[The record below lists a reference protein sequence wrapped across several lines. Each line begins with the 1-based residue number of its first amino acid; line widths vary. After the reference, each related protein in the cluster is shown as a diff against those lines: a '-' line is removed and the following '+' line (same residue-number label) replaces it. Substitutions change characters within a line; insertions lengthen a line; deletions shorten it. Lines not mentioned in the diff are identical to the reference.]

1 MRCLLL
7 LILCVAL
14 LSPAR
19 APAQSE
25 AEILVDALGCEVP
38 VSTRYH
44 VLPGHNGITFE
55 IPHTGDTRIWIGPLT
70 QHTDKPLDSQYRGAL
85 KVEHYKPGCFA
96 ISASL
101 GCRAGLAQEIA
112 LIGLSDQ
119 EVAHVIEHC
128 NATMNPEAVAIA
140 ARMAK
145 GCAAVLPTDEVTKA
159 LFGKA
164 GFSEVRRPAG
174 QARRGLTRWRP
185 GRSFNLSFRRASGR
199 KAFTKVRLS
208 LPSAAVPVSE
218 VEEGGATLCCSTAV
232 ADHIDVTVVEE
243 GKSRSI
249 TAPRAGTVK
258 DGPLDTDRR
267 KLQGSGDEA
276 VDRDSRS
283 NPVWPA
289 RRAAQIRRNS
299 RHEDSLRHGR
309 SRPPGFRGDHRVVPS
324 LRR

>member
-7 LILCVAL
+7 LTLCVAL
-14 LSPAR
+14 LTPAR
-19 APAQSE
+19 APAQSQ

-44 VLPGHNGITFE
+44 LQPGHDGVTFE
-55 IPHTGDTRIWIGPLT
+55 IPHTGDSRIWIGPLT

-96 ISASL
+96 ISSL
-101 GCRAGLAQEIA
+101 PWVSVQGLHQEIA

-145 GCAAVLPTDEVTKA
+145 GCAAVLPTDEATKA
-159 LFGKA
+159 IFGKA
-164 GFSEVRRPAG
+164 GFTKMVALRDKTTRPYPVASWAVF
-174 QARRGLTRWRP
+174 QP
-185 GRSFNLSFRRASGR
+185 ELSP
-199 KAFTKVRLS
+199 S
-208 LPSAAVPVSE
+208 LGAQGVQKGALVTSICGVPVSE

-243 GKSRSI
+243 GKSRTI
-249 TAPRAGTVK
+249 TAPLPAQLKTPAETAAIISRARVAGC
-258 DGPLDTDRR
+258 
-267 KLQGSGDEA
+267 GS
-276 VDRDSRS
+276 
-283 NPVWPA
+283 
-289 RRAAQIRRNS
+289 
-299 RHEDSLRHGR
+299 
-309 SRPPGFRGDHRVVPS
+309 
-324 LRR
+324 

>member
-1 MRCLLL
+1 MRRLILLT
-7 LILCVAL
+7 LCVAL

-19 APAQSE
+19 APAQSR

-44 VLPGHNGITFE
+44 VQPGHDGITFE
-55 IPHTGDTRIWIGPLT
+55 IPHTSDTRIWIGPLR
-70 QHTDKPLDSQYRGAL
+70 QHTDKPLDSRYRGAL

-96 ISASL
+96 ISSL
-101 GCRAGLAQEIA
+101 PWVAVQGLHEEIA

-119 EVAHVIEHC
+119 EVTHVIEHC

-164 GFSEVRRPAG
+164 GFTKDVALRENTTRPYPVVSWAVF
-174 QARRGLTRWRP
+174 QP
-185 GRSFNLSFRRASGR
+185 ELSP
-199 KAFTKVRLS
+199 S
-208 LPSAAVPVSE
+208 LLAQGVHKGALVTSICGVPVSE

-249 TAPRAGTVK
+249 TAPVPAQSRTPA
-258 DGPLDTDRR
+258 DTAAINSKARVTGC
-267 KLQGSGDEA
+267 GS
-276 VDRDSRS
+276 
-283 NPVWPA
+283 
-289 RRAAQIRRNS
+289 
-299 RHEDSLRHGR
+299 
-309 SRPPGFRGDHRVVPS
+309 
-324 LRR
+324 